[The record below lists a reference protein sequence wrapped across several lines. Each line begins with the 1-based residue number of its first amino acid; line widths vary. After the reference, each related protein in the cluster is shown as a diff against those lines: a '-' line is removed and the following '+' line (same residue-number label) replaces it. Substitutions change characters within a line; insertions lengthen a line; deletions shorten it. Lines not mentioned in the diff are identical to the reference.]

1 MNGRIVVVGL
11 LGFALGAL
19 RLLVVA
25 TAEGPERRGGRA
37 TIPNTVAGIWHDVR
51 ASSPGA
57 CPICGMKL
65 VRAKG

>member
-11 LGFALGAL
+11 LGLALGAL
-19 RLLVVA
+19 RVPVVA
-25 TAEGPERRGGRA
+25 YTCPM
-37 TIPNTVAGIWHDVR
+37 HSDVR

-57 CPICGMKL
+57 CPRGGMKL